1 MCTMRLCVCV
11 CVCMCMLFSDI
22 CNGRMVVMNGITL
35 NNKQIDECF
44 GTTSTHIRNIPVYD
58 CTTVKA
64 TGRHSRRKNSRVKLS
79 YDIHRLLERME
90 G

>member
-1 MCTMRLCVCV
+1 MIIYVID
-11 CVCMCMLFSDI
+11 VCMGMLFSDI

-64 TGRHSRRKNSRVKLS
+64 TGRHSRRRNSRVKLS
-79 YDIHRLLERME
+79 YDIDRLLERMNE
-90 G
+90 NV